1 MINIEDNFNYLQ
13 ITDTTDRLNPRIA
26 MYPKKSTTFDIV
38 LSPIEN
44 DFDYELDG
52 NTRGNLQLHDGS
64 DFNSTDTATARDGE
78 GEATALTP
86 GEGEGL
92 PTPIDPIGPIGPIGP
107 INDNRNIYIRRSGG
121 GILLSAK
128 LFAEMKI
135 FIGGRSSS
143 IDDVINFLSEN
154 TSI

>member
-26 MYPKKSTTFDIV
+26 MYPKKSTTFDIILNNV
-38 LSPIEN
+38 EN
-44 DFDYELDG
+44 DFVDDFDDDFDDSERVERRIDDDG
-52 NTRGNLQLHDGS
+52 GN
-64 DFNSTDTATARDGE
+64 
-78 GEATALTP
+78 P
-86 GEGEGL
+86 I
-92 PTPIDPIGPIGPIGP
+92 TPIDPIGPI
-107 INDNRNIYIRRSGG
+107 NDNRSIYIRRSGG

-135 FIGGRSSS
+135 LIGGRSNS
-143 IDDVINFLSEN
+143 IDDVIVFLSEN